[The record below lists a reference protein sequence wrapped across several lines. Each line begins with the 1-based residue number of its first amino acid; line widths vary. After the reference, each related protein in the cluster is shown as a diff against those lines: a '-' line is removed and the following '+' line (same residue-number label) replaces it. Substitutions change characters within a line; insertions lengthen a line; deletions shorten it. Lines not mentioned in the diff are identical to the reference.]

1 MRAILPCI
9 NDSGFPQATI
19 STLTTGMSGDTL
31 LFASGAISVNLSE
44 KQQDTQRMEGI
55 KRGYTNY
62 TFGTVTETIC
72 HFLSTKIIYRTV
84 LRLLAAL
91 EML

>member
-31 LFASGAISVNLSE
+31 LFASDAISVNLSE
-44 KQQDTQRMEGI
+44 KQQETQRMEGI
-55 KRGYTNY
+55 KGDT
-62 TFGTVTETIC
+62 
-72 HFLSTKIIYRTV
+72 LIIH
-84 LRLLAAL
+84 LGP
-91 EML
+91 